1 LGPADPA
8 AWKRRRLLQIRYGR
22 HPAKLK
28 GPDMS
33 WNLEQAPTQK
43 GRIAVVTGANIGLG
57 YATALG
63 LAAKG
68 CSLVLACR
76 NMDKAE
82 AAKAGI
88 VAHHPKAAIDCMAL
102 DLASLKSVRK
112 FAAAY
117 KRRHAKLDL
126 LINNAGI
133 MMPPFALSED
143 GFESQLAANYL
154 GHFALTGLLLPLIL
168 KTPNSRIVSLSSLAH
183 KWGEIQFEDLNF
195 ERRYDKRLA
204 YGQSKLA
211 CLMFAYELQRR
222 LTRAGHSSL
231 SVAAHPGVSST
242 NLFQH
247 LPKIVGLFAALTPLI
262 FQSAQ
267 GGAQPTLY
275 AALGE
280 DIRGG
285 DYCGPQSMGEMRG
298 DPVKVSSSRRS
309 RDQAVAARL
318 WTVSEELT
326 GVRFLD

>member
-1 LGPADPA
+1 
-8 AWKRRRLLQIRYGR
+8 
-22 HPAKLK
+22 
-28 GPDMS
+28 MS
-33 WNLEQAPTQK
+33 WTLKQAPKQS

-57 YATALG
+57 YETALA
-63 LAAKG
+63 LAGKG
-68 CSLVLACR
+68 CAVVLACR
-76 NMDKAE
+76 SPAKAE
-82 AAKAGI
+82 AAQAAI
-88 VAHHPKAAIDCMAL
+88 LAQHPKASVECMKL
-102 DLASLKSVRK
+102 DLGSLKSVRA

-117 KRRHAKLDL
+117 KKRHATLDL

-133 MMPPFALSED
+133 MMPPYSLSED

-154 GHFALTGLLLPLIL
+154 GHFALTGLLLPLIT

-183 KWGEIQFEDLNF
+183 KWSGIRFGDLHF
-195 ERRYDKRLA
+195 TRRYDKRLA

-222 LTRAGHSSL
+222 LARAGHTTL

-247 LPKIVGLFAALTPLI
+247 LPKVVQLFAPLTEVI

-275 AALGE
+275 AALGD
-280 DIRGG
+280 DIEGG
-285 DYCGPQSMGEMRG
+285 DYCGPQDMGEMRG
-298 DPVKVSSSRRS
+298 APGKVGSSRRS
-309 RDQAVAARL
+309 RDETVAAKL
-318 WTVSEELT
+318 WAVSEELT